1 MFIFK
6 KIVAN
11 LFFPLTFCTLI
22 LLTGLF
28 LLWFTQKKRA
38 GKIIVSAGIILLL
51 VLSYAP
57 FSNSLL
63 QSLERQ
69 YPSLT
74 NIARVSG
81 IKWVVVLGGGNI
93 SDPGLPVTSHLSR
106 ASLFRLAEGIRIH
119 NQLKGSRLLL
129 SGANVFDTESNATA
143 MGALAVHMG
152 VDKRNMVLESFLRD
166 TKDQAQFIQR
176 RGNGLHTQFIRASA
190 IQKNGTILSIEKYH

>member
-22 LLTGLF
+22 LLIGLF
-28 LLWFTQKKRA
+28 LLWFIQKKRA

-57 FSNSLL
+57 FSDSLL
-63 QSLERQ
+63 QSLERR
-69 YPSLT
+69 YPPLT

-129 SGANVFDTESNATA
+129 SGASVFDTESNATA
-143 MGALAVHMG
+143 MGALAVHIG
-152 VDKRNMVLESFLRD
+152 VDKRNMVLESFSRD
-166 TKDQAQFIQR
+166 TKDQAQLIQR

-190 IQKNGTILSIEKYH
+190 IQKNGTILSIEKYC